1 MIVPETNPDAVSQSI
16 NVPSVSDILTVPLSY
31 DSSFGFSAD
40 LPSSIPVPGVTGG
53 DVWKSQVLAVLEP
66 NVNDAFPQ
74 KIASIPLNNAFSSID
89 FASVDGIIIKG
100 SEDDN
105 YFKTT
110 VNVQNFPDNAGINDV
125 TIKLTSGP
133 SNSELISQIHSN
145 GDFNNPIQS
154 SLVGKKLLDGDLNFD
169 LSIDWMRPGDTQVVT
184 ITGTPTITVLFDLK
198 LTNPDSVTINV
209 SDGISIVDSDVL
221 TLPKFSDNTSDM
233 GGCGV
238 SSLFG
243 GTIVPDF
250 EKAFNASN
258 KFTFKDVTSTFPFP
272 VQLQIHFKNFFPETG
287 STDSVKIDEEVF
299 GDDWVDIVKT
309 IAGHQFKHSSGNDTI
324 SIDEFDVDFDIKT
337 KKINI
342 NSAIKST
349 MIPKLDIIP
358 TSPNLSVLEQELV
371 DVQERE
377 YKVESLLND
386 IKSSYDYIF
395 IDCPPSLGLL
405 TLNALC
411 AARSLII
418 PLQTE
423 YYALEGLSQLIKTLE
438 SVKGNFNK
446 DIELKGILLTM
457 YDKRNK
463 ICEMVSNDVKNHF
476 NNKVFKTVIPRNVRV
491 SEAPSYGQ
499 PVLMYDIS
507 CPGSQAYAS
516 LAGEIINQETIYN
529 EKK

>member
-1 MIVPETNPDAVSQSI
+1 MNNKLNQVIAVANQK
-16 NVPSVSDILTVPLSY
+16 
-31 DSSFGFSAD
+31 G
-40 LPSSIPVPGVTGG
+40 GVG
-53 DVWKSQVLAVLEP
+53 
-66 NVNDAFPQ
+66 
-74 KIASIPLNNAFSSID
+74 
-89 FASVDGIIIKG
+89 
-100 SEDDN
+100 
-105 YFKTT
+105 KTT
-110 VNVQNFPDNAGINDV
+110 TVVNLATAMAACDKK
-125 TIKLTSGP
+125 T
-133 SNSELISQIHSN
+133 LII
-145 GDFNNPIQS
+145 
-154 SLVGKKLLDGDLNFD
+154 
-169 LSIDWMRPGDTQVVT
+169 
-184 ITGTPTITVLFDLK
+184 
-198 LTNPDSVTINV
+198 
-209 SDGISIVDSDVL
+209 DSD
-221 TLPKFSDNTSDM
+221 PQ
-233 GGCGV
+233 G
-238 SSLFG
+238 
-243 GTIVPDF
+243 
-250 EKAFNASN
+250 NAS
-258 KFTFKDVTSTFPFP
+258 
-272 VQLQIHFKNFFPETG
+272 TG
-287 STDSVKIDEEVF
+287 FGVKYDQRDRDLYSIICGKID
-299 GDDWVDIVKT
+299 
-309 IAGHQFKHSSGNDTI
+309 
-324 SIDEFDVDFDIKT
+324 
-337 KKINI
+337 I

-377 YKVESLLND
+377 YKVDSLLNE

-411 AARSLII
+411 AAKSLII

-438 SVKGNFNK
+438 SDKGNFNK
-446 DIELKGILLTM
+446 DIELKGTLLTM

-516 LAGEIINQETIYN
+516 LAGEIINQETNYN